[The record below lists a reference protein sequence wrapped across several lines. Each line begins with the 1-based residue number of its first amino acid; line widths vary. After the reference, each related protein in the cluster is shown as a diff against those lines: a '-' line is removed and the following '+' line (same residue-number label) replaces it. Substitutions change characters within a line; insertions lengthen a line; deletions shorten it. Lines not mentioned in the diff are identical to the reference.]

1 MINNNVTRIEK
12 DPTTNSNLNNAL
24 LFFVL
29 YALSLCFMFYG
40 WNSFVGLASDELA
53 SLYEMLP
60 IVITYFLPLVY
71 VIALFRNLF
80 YKRFSKPGLIVF
92 LSITTV
98 LLLLCIALF
107 IFKMDYHINNYLA
120 SYKNSY
126 SPLDNLLIIGVLLGV
141 NIVLLVKLCQK
152 KFSKTYRD
160 SINPGVFNVYTASRM
175 TMIGLM
181 LVFAGYA
188 LAASVFGITTTSYFT
203 KFPISYTTLI
213 LALIMPFIG
222 FFFYLFIDLKKKK
235 TLIRYGVVTFISILV
250 LGFFTY
256 LQYTSD
262 SLIYGDIC
270 RHIFKISFASKLPI
284 GQVLL
289 ILLLVFNLI
298 SLIVSF
304 IKYKKLNKRD

>member
-1 MINNNVTRIEK
+1 MKIR
-12 DPTTNSNLNNAL
+12 S
-24 LFFVL
+24 
-29 YALSLCFMFYG
+29 
-40 WNSFVGLASDELA
+40 
-53 SLYEMLP
+53 
-60 IVITYFLPLVY
+60 
-71 VIALFRNLF
+71 
-80 YKRFSKPGLIVF
+80 
-92 LSITTV
+92 
-98 LLLLCIALF
+98 LLCGL
-107 IFKMDYHINNYLA
+107 
-120 SYKNSY
+120 
-126 SPLDNLLIIGVLLGV
+126 
-141 NIVLLVKLCQK
+141 
-152 KFSKTYRD
+152 
-160 SINPGVFNVYTASRM
+160 
-175 TMIGLM
+175 LM

-235 TLIRYGVVTFISILV
+235 TLIRSGVVTFISILV